1 MNAQEAR
8 IQTEKV
14 INDNTTGLKGKVDAA
29 IKKAASNGEFS
40 CTLYEVDYKH
50 VETVK
55 LALQADGYRVSFFS
69 GDQRDGNSLTVSW

>member
-1 MNAQEAR
+1 MNARESR
-8 IQTEKV
+8 IMAERV
-14 INDNTTGLKGKVDAA
+14 INDNTTGLRGQVDAA
-29 IKKAASNGEFS
+29 VKKAASKGEFS